1 MVYSTVHV
9 RPEQLEDYEA
19 IAHLYTEAFDGNDE
33 AELVERIR
41 SSDRYCPSLTLVAEW
56 DGIVVGHLMLSH
68 ADLIGTEVF
77 KILILAP
84 MAVTPEM
91 QNRAIGSTLMRRAVA
106 IADDQ
111 GEPLINVLGHPNF
124 YPRFGFKKASL
135 YGIEPPFAF
144 PDEAF
149 MVLRLNSYQSHIRGK
164 LQYPP
169 TFNALLSEPA
179 P

>member
-1 MVYSTVHV
+1 MVYTTVHV
-9 RPEQLEDYEA
+9 RSEQPEDYDA
-19 IAHLYTEAFDGNDE
+19 IAHIYAEAFGGTDE
-33 AELVERIR
+33 AQLVERIR
-41 SSDRYCPSLTLVAEW
+41 LSDRYCPDLTLVAEW
-56 DGIVVGHLMLSH
+56 GGVVAGHLMLSH
-68 ADLIGTEVF
+68 ADLIGQDTF
-77 KILILAP
+77 RILILAP

-106 IADDQ
+106 IADDK

-149 MVLRLNSYQSHIRGK
+149 MMLRLNTYQSHIRGK

-169 TFNALLSEPA
+169 AFDALLSEVP
-179 P
+179 